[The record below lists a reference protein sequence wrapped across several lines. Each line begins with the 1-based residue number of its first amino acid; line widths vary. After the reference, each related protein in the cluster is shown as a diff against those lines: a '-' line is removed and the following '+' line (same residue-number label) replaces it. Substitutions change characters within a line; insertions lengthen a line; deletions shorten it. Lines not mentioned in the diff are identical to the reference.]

1 MMTISNL
8 KGYLFKIYWIEI
20 QKWALFVIVV
30 VCKKANSYTGILFY
44 DDIFQS
50 ERLLL
55 KSTGLRSKNGRC
67 LYLSLFVKK
76 G

>member
-1 MMTISNL
+1 MTISNL
-8 KGYLFKIYWIEI
+8 NGYLFKIYWIEI

-55 KSTGLRSKNGRC
+55 KSTGLRSKKWA
-67 LYLSLFVKK
+67 LFVFVIVCKK